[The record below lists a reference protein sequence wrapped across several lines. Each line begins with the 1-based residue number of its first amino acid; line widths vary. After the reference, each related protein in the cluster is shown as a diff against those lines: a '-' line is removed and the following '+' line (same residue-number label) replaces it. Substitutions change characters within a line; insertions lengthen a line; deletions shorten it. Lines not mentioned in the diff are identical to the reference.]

1 MKKTLL
7 ITTSLML
14 VVGFSSGQ
22 VPIYGST
29 FVWKDGLV
37 YAPDSDKP
45 YSGKVVVYYD
55 NKQKDNKQKK
65 YEGTYKDGK
74 PDGEWFEYYENGKLG
89 SLTIYEDGESWS
101 IRCYY

>member
-1 MKKTLL
+1 
-7 ITTSLML
+7 ML

-45 YSGKVVVYYD
+45 YSGEVVVYYG
-55 NKQKDNKQKK
+55 NKQKK
-65 YEGTYKDGK
+65 YEETYNDGK
-74 PDGEWFEYYENGKLG
+74 PDGAWFEYYENGKLG
-89 SLTIYEDGESWS
+89 SLTIYEDGEFKS
-101 IRCYY
+101 ISCHH